1 MITGYEDALKAAGA
15 KIVAFEAF
23 GDWQGSWLALVEY
36 NGERGW
42 VQGSFGSCDHCDAFE
57 AEFGFFAEEEDDY
70 EVRLKSF
77 GESYLG
83 GLQTTKQVLS
93 EYEPLADWDLDAQDV
108 IFWVRETVQTYGDS
122 L

>member
-1 MITGYEDALKAAGA
+1 MLFRSE
-15 KIVAFEAF
+15 
-23 GDWQGSWLALVEY
+23 
-36 NGERGW
+36 GERGW

-70 EVRLKSF
+70 GVRLKSF

-93 EYEPLADWDLDAQDV
+93 EYEPQADWDLDAQNV